1 MELLVLFIIG
11 LLITIVV
18 LPFIALTKVNSA
30 KRIIDGLVTRLS
42 SLENE
47 VHSLRRHTGPVP
59 EPEAVVAAPR
69 TFVASPP
76 PPFTTPAP
84 AAQEKKSVPP
94 PIPEKFTKPAVAHTT
109 VPARPPINWERFMGA
124 QLFAWIGGRSPCSRR
139 AVFVVNY
146 I

>member
-30 KRIIDGLVTRLS
+30 KRIIDGLATRLS

-59 EPEAVVAAPR
+59 EPEAVVAAPK
-69 TFVASPP
+69 TFVVPPP

-84 AAQEKKSVPP
+84 AAPETQSAPP
-94 PIPEKFTKPAVAHTT
+94 PLTDT
-109 VPARPPINWERFMGA
+109 
-124 QLFAWIGGRSPCSRR
+124 
-139 AVFVVNY
+139 
-146 I
+146 